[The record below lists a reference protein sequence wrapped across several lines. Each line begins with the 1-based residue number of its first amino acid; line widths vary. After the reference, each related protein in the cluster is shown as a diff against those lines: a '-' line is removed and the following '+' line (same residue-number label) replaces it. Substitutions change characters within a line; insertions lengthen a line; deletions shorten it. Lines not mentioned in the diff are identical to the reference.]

1 MTTGGKDNYTVAEVA
16 ATIDHAVLK
25 PDATED
31 VVRENVRQCAEW
43 GVASI
48 CVRPCDV
55 KLAAGML
62 KDSPV
67 MVSCVL
73 SFPHGADATPVK
85 AFQAKQAIE
94 DGVEEID
101 MVMNIGQFLSGNYD
115 AVRDD
120 IKAVV
125 GVAHASGVKVK
136 VIQESGFLTLEQV
149 AKACE
154 LSREA
159 GADFVKTS
167 TGFNSTP
174 ATPEIIDVMIKT
186 VGDSMQ
192 VKPSGGIRDWDTA
205 VAFLKQGADRL
216 GVGSTQAVLEGGKAD
231 GNY

>member
-1 MTTGGKDNYTVAEVA
+1 MKKYTVEEVA

-25 PDATED
+25 PDQTEQD
-31 VVRENVRQCAEW
+31 VRENAQMCIER
-43 GVASI
+43 GVASL

-55 KLAAGML
+55 NLAAELL

-73 SFPHGADATPVK
+73 SFPHGADAKEVK

-94 DGVEEID
+94 DGAREID
-101 MVMNIGQFLSGNYD
+101 MVINIGQFLSGNYD
-115 AVRDD
+115 AVRED

-125 GVAHASGVKVK
+125 DVAHASDVKVK
-136 VIQESGFLTLEQV
+136 VIQESGLLTMEQV

-154 LSREA
+154 LSCEA

-186 VGDSMQ
+186 VGDRMM
-192 VKPSGGIRDWDTA
+192 VKPSGGIRTWETA
-205 VAFLKQGADRL
+205 VAYLEQGVDRL
-216 GVGSTQAVLEGGKAD
+216 GVASTEAVLDGGVAD
-231 GNY
+231 GDY

>member
-1 MTTGGKDNYTVAEVA
+1 MKKYTVEEVA

-25 PDATED
+25 PDQTEQD
-31 VVRENVRQCAEW
+31 VRENAQMCIERR
-43 GVASI
+43 VASL

-55 KLAAGML
+55 KLAAELL

-73 SFPHGADATPVK
+73 SFPHGADAKAVK

-94 DGVEEID
+94 DGAREID
-101 MVMNIGQFLSGNYD
+101 MVINIGQFLSGNYD
-115 AVRDD
+115 AVRED

-125 GVAHASGVKVK
+125 DVAHASDVKVK
-136 VIQESGFLTLEQV
+136 VIQESGLLTMEQV
-149 AKACE
+149 VKACE
-154 LSREA
+154 LSCEA

-186 VGDSMQ
+186 VGDRMM
-192 VKPSGGIRDWDTA
+192 VKPSGGIRTWETA
-205 VAFLKQGADRL
+205 VAYLEQGVDRL
-216 GVGSTQAVLEGGKAD
+216 GVASTEAVLDGGVAD
-231 GNY
+231 GDY